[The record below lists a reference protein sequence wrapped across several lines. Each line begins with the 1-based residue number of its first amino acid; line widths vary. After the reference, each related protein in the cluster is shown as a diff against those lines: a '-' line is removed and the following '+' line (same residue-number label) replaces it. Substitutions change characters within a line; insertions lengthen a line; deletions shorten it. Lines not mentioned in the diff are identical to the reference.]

1 MQIELNRND
10 NGQTV
15 LDIIPDSKD
24 NKWEVSEFNK
34 FINKIINLGFWIERR
49 NEPTKGDLIRL
60 NVNNHGN

>member
-34 FINKIINLGFWIERR
+34 FINELKEFGFWVEKR
-49 NEPTKGDLIRL
+49 NEPSKGDIIRF
-60 NVNNHGN
+60 NINKHE